1 MTGAAAASSASAK
14 SCSWGLALVLSLGLL
29 VQLPTLRVGFFA
41 DDYGHQLILRA
52 HGSTPIPR
60 WNLYDF
66 GRAPQWAEFA
76 RGGYALLPWWTG
88 SDWKIRFFRPL
99 TSLTLRLDYA
109 LWNRESLGYHVT
121 NLVLWMLL
129 LVLVHRLYEALGLPP
144 RVAILGL
151 LVFALS
157 HTSSFPVGWIAHRNS
172 VLEALFAIGAVL
184 AALRGGVGTALTL
197 GLAAALSKESGGFAL
212 LLVAAIFHARGQS
225 RSTCVALLAFG
236 AHLTFLVSGGYGAR
250 SLYYVTPWIA
260 PVRFLENLVLLAS
273 GGVLSLLSP
282 APLEVFL
289 AIPRSVLLALSIIV
303 GCPLAV
309 AIWRRVPRGEARA
322 LLGAWTVLSLLPQGG
337 APPGDRLL
345 FVPAIG
351 AAGLLAMAWRAERAR
366 WGDLSLVRRTG
377 AWVLALSVTVGSG
390 LYLLTLNGTVLPGMA
405 YHVREKVRATDVG
418 PRIGSRRDVLVLQ
431 TESQLQGLTLS
442 WTWHAE
448 VDDESVHFALMQS
461 GRRGLR
467 WTRTDDRTFELEA
480 LRSCFLDTPLE
491 GVFLTS
497 TGLKVGTRW
506 RTPDF
511 EVEALTVDKG
521 CFRRFRVT
529 LDRSLDDPSLRF
541 VRPVEG
547 VLSRLEPPAVGTTL
561 ELPAAAATSLAP

>member
-1 MTGAAAASSASAK
+1 
-14 SCSWGLALVLSLGLL
+14 LV
-29 VQLPTLRVGFFA
+29 VQLPTLRIGFFA
-41 DDYGHQLILRA
+41 DDYGHQLTLRT
-52 HGSTPIPR
+52 HGAAPIPR

-66 GRAPQWAEFA
+66 GRAPQWAAFA
-76 RGGYALLPWWTG
+76 REGYALLPWWTG
-88 SDWKIRFFRPL
+88 SDWQIRFFRPL
-99 TSLTLRLDYA
+99 TSLSLRVDYA
-109 LWNRESLGYHVT
+109 LWNREPLGYHVT
-121 NLVLWMLL
+121 NLVLWMTL

-157 HTSSFPVGWIAHRNS
+157 HASSFPVGWIAHRNS
-172 VLEALFAIGAVL
+172 VLEALFASGAVL

-197 GLAAALSKESGGFAL
+197 GLAAALSKESGSVAL
-212 LLVAAIFHARGQS
+212 LLVASIFYARGRS
-225 RSTCVALLAFG
+225 RAACVALLAFG
-236 AHLTFLVSGGYGAR
+236 AHLTFLVWGGYGAR

-260 PVRFLENLVLLAS
+260 PVSFLRNLVLLAS
-273 GGVLSLLSP
+273 GGMLSLLTP

-289 AIPRSVLLALSIIV
+289 AIPRSVLLALSILF
-303 GCPLAV
+303 GWPLAV
-309 AIWRRVPRGEARA
+309 AILRRVPRGEARV
-322 LLGAWTVLSLLPQGG
+322 LLGAWTVLSLFPQGG

-351 AAGLLAMAWRAERAR
+351 AAGLLAMAWSAERAR
-366 WGDLSLVRRTG
+366 WGELSIVRRAS

-390 LYLLTLNGTVLPGMA
+390 LYLLHMNANILPAMA
-405 YHVREKVRATDVG
+405 DHVREKTRATDVG
-418 PRIGSRRDVLVLQ
+418 PRTGRRRDVLVLQ

-448 VDDESVHFALMQS
+448 ADDESVRFALMQI

-467 WTRTDDRTFELEA
+467 WTRTDERTFELEA

-491 GVFLTS
+491 SMFLTNPAL
-497 TGLKVGTRW
+497 TAGMRW

-511 EVEALTVDKG
+511 EVKGLTVEEG

-547 VLSRLEPPAVGTTL
+547 VLSRIEPPAVGTTL
-561 ELPAAAATSLAP
+561 ELPAAEPTSLAP

>member
-1 MTGAAAASSASAK
+1 MTGAAATSSTSTK
-14 SCSWGLALVLSLGLL
+14 SCSWGLTLVLSLGLL

-41 DDYGHQLILRA
+41 DDYGHQLILRGPGVA
-52 HGSTPIPR
+52 PIPR
-60 WNLYDF
+60 WSLYDF
-66 GRAPQWAEFA
+66 GTAPQWAEFA
-76 RGGYALLPWWTG
+76 RGGHALLPWWTG

-99 TSLTLRLDYA
+99 TSLSLRLDYA
-109 LWNRESLGYHVT
+109 LWNRQPLGYHVT
-121 NLVLWMLL
+121 NLVLWMVL

-151 LVFALS
+151 LVFVLA
-157 HTSSFPVGWIAHRNS
+157 HASSFPVGWIAHRNS

-184 AALRGGVGTALTL
+184 AALRGGVGTALAL
-197 GLAAALSKESGGFAL
+197 GLAAALSKESGSFAL
-212 LLVAAIFHARGQS
+212 LLVAAIFHARGRS
-225 RSTCVALLAFG
+225 RPACVALLAFG
-236 AHLTFLVSGGYGAR
+236 AYLTCLAWGGYGTR

-289 AIPRSVLLALSIIV
+289 SLPRSVLLALSILV
-303 GCPLAV
+303 GWPLAA
-309 AIWRRVPRGEARA
+309 AILRRVPRGEARV
-322 LLGAWTVLSLLPQGG
+322 LLGAWAVLFLLPLGG

-351 AAGLLAMAWRAERAR
+351 AAGLLAMAWSAERAR
-366 WGDLSLVRRTG
+366 WGELSLFRRTG

-390 LYLLTLNGTVLPGMA
+390 LYLLNLSANILPGLA
-405 YHVREKVRATDVG
+405 YHVRQTVRATDVG
-418 PRIGSRRDVLVLQ
+418 PRIGGRRDVLVLQ

-461 GRRGLR
+461 ARRGLR
-467 WTRTDDRTFELEA
+467 WTRTDERTFELEA

-491 GVFLTS
+491 RLFLTS
-497 TGLKVGTRW
+497 AALKAGTRW

-511 EVEALTVDKG
+511 EVEALTVDES

-547 VLSRLEPPAVGTTL
+547 VLSRIEPPAVGATL
-561 ELPAAAATSLAP
+561 ELPAAEPTSLAP